1 MNVSVNFN
9 LMTTTLFPTWM
20 GLILGY
26 LLVIMPIIRRI
37 STLYSIVTDGAI
49 DRLGAFGCLLYL
61 FSLDAQFKP
70 TLSIVLLC
78 GIISVDRSLAD
89 IHFYSWSSARLGSVL
104 FLTQRFVLLGFP
116 EGLAAF
122 LCLGFPPSC
131 RFLCLGFPPNKTTPN
146 KKTTR
151 QRIKTKGAEGD
162 DCAGLR
168 CVALY
173 PRCCN
178 LNFSQLESI

>member
-1 MNVSVNFN
+1 
-9 LMTTTLFPTWM
+9 MTTTLFPTWM

-122 LCLGFPPSC
+122 LCLGFPP
-131 RFLCLGFPPNKTTPN
+131 NKTTPN

-151 QRIKTKGAEGD
+151 QRIKTKGAEGFWD
-162 DCAGLR
+162 
-168 CVALY
+168 
-173 PRCCN
+173 
-178 LNFSQLESI
+178 LNGVVGGCRKGRRGG

>member
-9 LMTTTLFPTWM
+9 LMTTTLSPTWM

-26 LLVIMPIIRRI
+26 LLVIMPIIRLI

-78 GIISVDRSLAD
+78 GIILIDRSLAD
-89 IHFYSWSSARLGSVL
+89 IHFYSWSSARLGSAL

-131 RFLCLGFPPNKTTPN
+131 RFLFGGNPRIKRRRI
-146 KKTTR
+146 KKRQDSESR
-151 QRIKTKGAEGD
+151 QRAQRVFGI
-162 DCAGLR
+162 
-168 CVALY
+168 
-173 PRCCN
+173 
-178 LNFSQLESI
+178 